1 MTLKEIINGALF
13 ADRSYPYYVFRIN
26 PKNGSLRIYS
36 SSGRFINSLTK
47 LQHNSKAILAT
58 SNMIGHTPMALT
70 FYFDRLRP
78 LTVDELVKLTK
89 RL

>member
-1 MTLKEIINGALF
+1 MTLKDVIDGDWF
-13 ADRSYPYYVFRIN
+13 ADRSQPYYVFRIN

-70 FYFDRLRP
+70 FYFHRLRP